1 VLLAVPLVTLLVAT
15 RALTRGRE
23 NARRLSVLFDAA
35 VRAQTLTDRGQ
46 VERAV
51 LEDACRL
58 LRLDDVELRVRRPGP
73 GEIGAELDDGE
84 ERRWVVA
91 RAMERARSTVAA
103 DRQALQAL
111 TAVARDALARLA
123 ITREKVHVA
132 RHDPLTDLPNRG
144 ILLDRTDHA
153 LTRARRHG
161 SSVALLFLDLDGFKP
176 VNDRF
181 GHAAGDAVLVE
192 VAERIRGCIRD
203 TDTAARLGGDE
214 FAVLFEDVDLGAVVA
229 MSERVLA
236 AVREGVVV
244 AGEPMPLSASAGL
257 AYADSRDSGAGL
269 LGKADLAMYE
279 AKTRGKDCLVTYQHT
294 IGKSRME
301 RLVMVEDLRRAIAE
315 SRIDVVYQPVVAT
328 TTRRTV
334 GVEALA
340 RWERNGRAVSPDVF
354 IRLAEDAGLVVALG
368 DVVLAQVEADA
379 ALLRR
384 SVPGELIMSV
394 NISAQQLRDRSFVD
408 RISRTV
414 GALAGTKL
422 VLEITEREGI
432 LADEDVLATMHAIG
446 AMGVSFAIDDFGVGF
461 SSVGYLQQLPVQVV
475 KADGSLAHAID
486 TDERACALL
495 RSVTLMGRALGID
508 VVVEGIERETQLAE
522 IVPGDGLYVQG
533 YLLHRPMPVERL
545 VGVLKEERGSS
556 AA

>member
-1 VLLAVPLVTLLVAT
+1 
-15 RALTRGRE
+15 
-23 NARRLSVLFDAA
+23 
-35 VRAQTLTDRGQ
+35 
-46 VERAV
+46 
-51 LEDACRL
+51 
-58 LRLDDVELRVRRPGP
+58 
-73 GEIGAELDDGE
+73 
-84 ERRWVVA
+84 
-91 RAMERARSTVAA
+91 MERARSTVAA

-394 NISAQQLRDRSFVD
+394 NISAQQLRTARSSTGSRGPSARWPVPSWSW
-408 RISRTV
+408 RSPSARASSPTRTSLPPCTRSVRWVSASPSTTSASASPRSATSSSSRSRSSRPTGRSRTPSTPTR
-414 GALAGTKL
+414 GPARCSG
-422 VLEITEREGI
+422 
-432 LADEDVLATMHAIG
+432 
-446 AMGVSFAIDDFGVGF
+446 
-461 SSVGYLQQLPVQVV
+461 
-475 KADGSLAHAID
+475 
-486 TDERACALL
+486 
-495 RSVTLMGRALGID
+495 RS
-508 VVVEGIERETQLAE
+508 
-522 IVPGDGLYVQG
+522 P
-533 YLLHRPMPVERL
+533 
-545 VGVLKEERGSS
+545 
-556 AA
+556 